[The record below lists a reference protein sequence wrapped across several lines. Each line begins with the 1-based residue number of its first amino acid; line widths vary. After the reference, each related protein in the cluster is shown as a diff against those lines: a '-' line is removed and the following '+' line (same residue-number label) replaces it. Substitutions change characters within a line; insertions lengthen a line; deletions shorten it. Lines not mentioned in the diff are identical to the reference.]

1 MEEVAVMVMAAVAA
15 KMIAK
20 LNRLFGL
27 PGIARRRAYVLAMLF
42 FYMSPCHSTTGGRIA
57 TQIVALRL
65 SIEKILRLKI

>member
-42 FYMSPCHSTTGGRIA
+42 FYMSP
-57 TQIVALRL
+57 L
-65 SIEKILRLKI
+65 SFDNGWTDRNADCCIKTVN